1 MNDQIP
7 SSYDTVAGE
16 SFVPRILPLKPSTTT
31 SDLSPPPEGVVST
44 YDDWQPLGRGPDG
57 LAFQAR
63 RRTNGEWVEL
73 HVIRP
78 IAQSVEL
85 TERLERRRR
94 LIELCAT
101 SMMRRIIDLRLDE
114 ASSLLVVERP
124 CNRNGG
130 DRTLADA
137 LQANEQWDRLGTA
150 RELLVVVRR
159 ALRVGLFH
167 GHLSAGSIILDAQHR
182 IRIDYSAV
190 NSGTASHSFDATWS
204 FAKATELGELE
215 DLLSLKDLI
224 GQLLGEEAVDLTALP
239 ARSRAALRSLLRSEV
254 RDEASVP
261 SLTKWESI
269 LGVVRVAPLPDDPHG
284 TVEQAPVARDRLS
297 NEPVSSSIDAGIEST
312 CELLVAPKYPDESS
326 ESTLPGATPAEAI
339 SEREGMA
346 HTRPVL
352 EVGMMI
358 GRYRL
363 EQKLGQGGMGI
374 VYLGTD
380 LSDESRVAIKILYSR
395 GSDSA
400 QALRRFHKEAR
411 LLAGVQNDYVTRLL
425 EVGEDNGAHFIA
437 MEYVEGTTLKHWLAS
452 SGPLDEKTSLG
463 VVSDIARGL
472 MEAHAKGIVHRDIK
486 PENVL
491 LKSLDPSSDDLR
503 TKRIKLSDFGI
514 ARQVEQSASMEVTQA
529 GAFLG
534 TPLYM
539 SPEQCRGTHDIGPQ
553 TDVYSLGITLYELL
567 CGSPPYTATDA
578 FKLAAMHLFEPVPAI
593 QKKMPTVSDLTAQV
607 ISRALAKDPGE
618 RFADASQMLASLQRI
633 LRGESRD
640 FEMHPK
646 MPSHHAK
653 ALWEKTFSWDLQS
666 TPDQLWPLVSN
677 TERLNRAIGLPPVS
691 YRTENDAKLGLR
703 KFGTF
708 KLVGVQVAWEEHPFE
723 WVEGVRMGILREFS
737 SGPFKWFMS
746 IVELTPLAG
755 GGTRLTHQIRIERSN
770 WIGRILT
777 TLEADWR
784 GGKNLDRV
792 YRRIDQA
799 IQKKLVHEEG
809 ADAFESL
816 AQPKKAQTDRI
827 KQRSDKL
834 LERGVD
840 AEVVEKLTE
849 FIATAPPQVVAQIR
863 PLPLAA
869 QLSVDSD
876 ELLKACLF
884 AASEGLLVIRWEIL
898 CPTCRVSA
906 TAESLLSSIKEHTH
920 CVACDYD
927 FRSDLG
933 EAIEL
938 VFRAHP
944 EIREVDDAIYCIG
957 GPEHSPHV
965 VAQVRLEAGERVEL
979 ELKLDGGD
987 YLVRGPRLVGQQRFR
1002 VRALPAPSMYDLAV
1016 SELGKNEHTPVV
1028 RSGIQLLTITNDLDH
1043 VQVIR
1048 VERMVPRD
1056 DVVTATR
1063 ASTLALFRELFPDQV
1078 LGQNRPIAADE
1089 MTLVATTVFDIE
1101 SLYATLGDRA
1111 AYEMI
1116 GRHLEVL
1123 RACVASHRG
1132 TIAKTVG
1139 EGMLAAFVDCEHAV
1153 EAALRLQA
1161 SIDEEPE
1168 LRFIRLSIGVHRG
1181 KVLVATMNER
1191 LDYFGATART
1201 VGALPDAAEGGIVLS
1216 EAVFADPEVQA
1227 LLAKRGHVGTV
1238 EELSLSNR
1246 NHLMVQRVVI
1256 SRVVISRG
1264 ED

>member
-7 SSYDTVAGE
+7 SAYDTVAGGP
-16 SFVPRILPLKPSTTT
+16 FVPRVLPLRPEPTTG
-31 SDLSPPPEGVVST
+31 DWLSHSEGVGLP
-44 YDDWQPLGRGPDG
+44 YDEWQLLGRGPDG
-57 LAFQAR
+57 LAFRAR
-63 RRTNGEWVEL
+63 RRTDDKWVEL
-73 HVIRP
+73 RVIRP
-78 IAQSVEL
+78 IALNAEL
-85 TERLERRRR
+85 ASRLERRRR
-94 LIELCAT
+94 LIDLCAT
-101 SMMRRIIDLRLDE
+101 SMMRRIIDVRLDA
-114 ASSLLVVERP
+114 ASSLLVLEHP
-124 CNRNGG
+124 CKSDEG
-130 DRTLADA
+130 DRTLSDA
-137 LQANEQWDRLGTA
+137 IRAKECWDRLGTA
-150 RELLVVVRR
+150 RELLVVLRR
-159 ALRVGLFH
+159 AHRLGLFH
-167 GHLSAGSIILDAQHR
+167 GHLCPSGIILDAEYR

-190 NSGTASHSFDATWS
+190 NSGASSGSYDASWS
-204 FAKATELGELE
+204 FANATELGELE
-215 DLLSLKDLI
+215 DLLALKDLI
-224 GQLLGEEAVDLTALP
+224 GQLLSDESVDLSALP
-239 ARSRAALRSLLRSEV
+239 PRSRAALRSLLRSEV
-254 RDEASVP
+254 RDEASIP
-261 SLTKWESI
+261 TLTKWESI
-269 LGVVRVAPLPDDPHG
+269 LGVARVMPLPDDPHG
-284 TVEQAPVARDRLS
+284 TIEQAPNSPLS
-297 NEPVSSSIDAGIEST
+297 DDGELEST
-312 CELLVAPKYPDESS
+312 NELLVAPKCPDETSD
-326 ESTLPGATPAEAI
+326 STLPGSTPAEPTFPI
-339 SEREGMA
+339 DGSSPN
-346 HTRPVL
+346 RPLL
-352 EVGMMI
+352 EVGMMV

-363 EQKLGQGGMGI
+363 EQKLGQGGMGV

-380 LSDESRVAIKILYSR
+380 LSNDAKVAIKILFSR
-395 GSDSA
+395 GNDSA

-411 LLAGVQNDYVTRLL
+411 LLAGVQNDHVTRLL

-437 MEYVEGTTLKHWLAS
+437 MEYVEGTTLKHWLAN
-452 SGPLDEKTSLG
+452 SGPLDEKSALT
-463 VVSDIARGL
+463 VISDIARGL
-472 MEAHAKGIVHRDIK
+472 IEAHAKGIVHRDIK

-503 TKRIKLSDFGI
+503 TKQVKLSDFGI

-529 GAFLG
+529 GTLLG

-539 SPEQCRGTHDIGPQ
+539 SPEQCRGSQEIGPQ
-553 TDVYSLGITLYELL
+553 ADIYSLGITLYELL
-567 CGSPPYTATDA
+567 AGNTPYSATDA
-578 FKLAAMHLFEPVPAI
+578 LKLAAMHCFEPVPAI
-593 QKKMPTVSDLTAQV
+593 QKKVPTVSDLTAQV

-618 RFADASQMLASLQRI
+618 RFADASQMLASIQRI

-646 MPSHHAK
+646 MPPHGANS
-653 ALWEKTFSWDLQS
+653 LWEKTFSWDLES

-677 TERLNRAIGLPPVS
+677 TERLNRAIGLPPVT

-703 KFGTF
+703 KFGSF
-708 KLVGVQVAWEEHPFE
+708 RLAGVQVAWEEHPFE
-723 WVEGVRMGILREFS
+723 WIEGARMGILREFS
-737 SGPFKWFMS
+737 AGPFKWFMS
-746 IVELTPLAG
+746 VVELSPLAG

-770 WIGRILT
+770 WIGRVLT

-784 GGKNLDRV
+784 AGKNLDRV
-792 YRRIDQA
+792 YRRIDQS
-799 IQKKLVHEEG
+799 IQKKLAHEDG
-809 ADAFESL
+809 NDAFEPL
-816 AQPKKAQTDRI
+816 AQPKKLQTDRI
-827 KQRSDKL
+827 HQRSEKL
-834 LERGVD
+834 IERGVD

-849 FIATAPPQVVAQIR
+849 FISTAPPQVISQIR

-884 AASEGLLVIRWEIL
+884 AAAEGLLVIRWEIL

-906 TAESLLSSIKEHTH
+906 SAEGLLSSINQHTH

-965 VAQVRLEAGERVEL
+965 VAQVRLEAGERIEL
-979 ELKLDGGD
+979 ELKLGGGD
-987 YLVRGPRLVGQQRFR
+987 FLIRGPRLVGQQRFR
-1002 VRALPAPSMYDLAV
+1002 VRSLPAPSTHQVAI
-1016 SELGKNEHTPVV
+1016 SELGKHEHTPVM

-1043 VQVIR
+1043 IQIIR

-1063 ASTLALFRELFPDQV
+1063 ASTLSLFRELFPDQV

-1089 MTLVATTVFDIE
+1089 MTLVATSVFDVD
-1101 SLYATLGDRA
+1101 SLYASLGDRA

-1132 TIAKTVG
+1132 TVAKTVG

-1153 EAALRLQA
+1153 EAALSLQA

-1168 LRFIRLSIGVHRG
+1168 LKPIRLSIGVHRG
-1181 KVLVATMNER
+1181 KILVATMNER

-1201 VGALPDAAEGGIVLS
+1201 VNALPQAAEGNILLT
-1216 EAVFADPEVQA
+1216 EAVFGDPQVQS
-1227 LLAKRGHVGTV
+1227 LLSKRGHVGTV

-1256 SRVVISRG
+1256 SES
-1264 ED
+1264 EN